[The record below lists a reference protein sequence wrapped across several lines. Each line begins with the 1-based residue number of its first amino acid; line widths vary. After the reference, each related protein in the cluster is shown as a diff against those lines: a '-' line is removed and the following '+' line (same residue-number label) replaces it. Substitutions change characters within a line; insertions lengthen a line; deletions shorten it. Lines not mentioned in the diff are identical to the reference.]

1 MEEKRY
7 CDYCGCVLDEY
18 DGTWVGEDLLC
29 QDCVDDQCI
38 TCDHC
43 EEIIWTEDCVTDDS
57 TYLCQECFDN
67 YYRRCESCNRIIH
80 DDCTCWQNNLPYCE
94 SCFDDFE
101 DEIEEYSYKPEPIFY
116 GNSYL
121 YFGVELEVDNGGK
134 DGENARTLKD
144 IANVYNEH
152 IYIKSDGSIDDGFE
166 IVSHPMTLA
175 YHMNT
180 MDWESILHEAV
191 EMDYKS
197 HDTSTCGL
205 HIHVNR
211 DAFGGNQAEQEKAI
225 CKILFFVEKHWNE
238 IFRFSRRTESNMNR
252 WSCRLGMEKSGKE
265 ILDKAKDCGNR
276 YVAVNLRNYSTVEF
290 RLFRGTL
297 RYNTFIATLQLVSEI
312 CRVALTMS
320 EEEIDGM
327 SWSEF
332 VRSVRYTELIQ
343 YLKERRLYINEEI
356 FTEEEV

>member
-1 MEEKRY
+1 MKI
-7 CDYCGCVLDEY
+7 
-18 DGTWVGEDLLC
+18 LC
-29 QDCVDDQCI
+29 FVRNA
-38 TCDHC
+38 
-43 EEIIWTEDCVTDDS
+43 
-57 TYLCQECFDN
+57 FDN
-67 YYRRCESCNRIIH
+67 HYCRCESCNRIIH
-80 DDCTCWQNNLPYCE
+80 NNYTNWHNDNPYCE

-101 DEIEEYSYKPEPIFY
+101 DEIEEYNYKPDPIFY
-116 GNSYL
+116 GDGYM
-121 YFGVELEVDNGGK
+121 YFGVELEVDDGGK
-134 DGENARTLKD
+134 DNNNAGRLKD
-144 IANVYNEH
+144 TANVHDEH
-152 IYIKSDGSIDDGFE
+152 IYIKSDGSLDDGFE
-166 IVSHPMTLA
+166 IVSHPMTLD

-180 MDWESILHEAV
+180 MDWESVLHEAV
-191 EMDYKS
+191 GMDYKS

-211 DAFGGNQAEQEKAI
+211 DAFGANQSEQEEI
-225 CKILFFVEKHWNE
+225 ISRILFFVEKHWNE

-265 ILDKAKDCGNR
+265 ILDKAKDCCNR
-276 YVAVNLRNYSTVEF
+276 YVAVNLRNYSTVELRF
-290 RLFRGTL
+290 FRGTL

-332 VRSVRYTELIQ
+332 VRSVRYAELIQ

-356 FTEEEV
+356 YAEEEV